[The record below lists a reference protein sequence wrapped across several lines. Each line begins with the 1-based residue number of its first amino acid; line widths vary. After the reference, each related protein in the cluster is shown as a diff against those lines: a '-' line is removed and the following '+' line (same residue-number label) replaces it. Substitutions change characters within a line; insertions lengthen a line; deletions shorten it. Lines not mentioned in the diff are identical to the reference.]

1 MWPERALNC
10 QFGSCSDRLLI
21 LSTSVASQKLKFVD
35 CRVPLGGRGV
45 LPHVALPGCAAQI
58 RYGFQRI

>member
-45 LPHVALPGCAAQI
+45 LPDVALPGCAAQ
-58 RYGFQRI
+58 